1 MFLKFSLSTNSS
13 HWLQAW
19 DYSLTQ
25 YSLIMTFGV
34 AGNLTWNFFKGW
46 EFSPVSRIFLYF
58 CDLLWV
64 PAINYLLK
72 EQGRKLEWESV
83 ETTSSKIINYLLC
96 VNLMRFSSIRAQPLG
111 NSDFPKFWG
120 CLQLGS
126 KVNSCSPKIAS
137 HLWVKAGEECHRKRQ
152 IKRCRIQTKASF
164 LSIFHVI
171 KQLVLLSRS
180 TFKARTCRNLEG
192 NWKWKRLSGTGR
204 AVALMAMLGWNI
216 KIQFCCQEVLKVL
229 KLLCDN
235 QVDFF
240 FQPYLCSGSRKSIY
254 F

>member
-19 DYSLTQ
+19 EYSLTQ

-64 PAINYLLK
+64 PAINYLLR

-96 VNLMRFSSIRAQPLG
+96 VNLWDFPPSGPSLWEIT
-111 NSDFPKFWG
+111 DFPKFWG

-137 HLWVKAGEECHRKRQ
+137 HLWVKAGEECHGKRQ

-204 AVALMAMLGWNI
+204 AVALMAMQGWNI